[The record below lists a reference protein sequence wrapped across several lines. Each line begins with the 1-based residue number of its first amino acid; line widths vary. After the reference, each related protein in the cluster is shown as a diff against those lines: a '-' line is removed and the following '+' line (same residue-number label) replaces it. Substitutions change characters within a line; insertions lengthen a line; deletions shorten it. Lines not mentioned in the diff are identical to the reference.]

1 MELLFK
7 GHRISDWDDE
17 NVLEIVA
24 TVPQLVNYISPTE
37 LYT

>member
-7 GHRISDWDDE
+7 GHRVSVWDDK
-17 NVLEIVA
+17 NVLEIVVM
-24 TVPQLVNYISPTE
+24 VPQLVNYINLTE